1 MESII
6 NQITVKVNRAE
17 LLKTYDIFRID
28 SQVKNPNKKNP
39 YFPNGAKMVDVPL
52 ENSNVLSVV
61 FDGGK
66 SFYVLLKHNENNF
79 ILLNDELIKS
89 DGGDNII
96 STDERDTG
104 FQQVPE
110 HVIAQLLLNSL
121 GTYETDELKFNNV
134 TGHFYCYDASWIK
147 RFKGEDALVSQ
158 IPTLELKITKD
169 HIFRWSI
176 QTFTSVTLRKDI
188 EFTSKRFEEYPQY
201 ILSRNKTL
209 RRKPKDSKEVGFIAR
224 QTRNSKTEI
233 TFLDIRGIEY
243 YKQCKLGVITNVLK
257 KFNEK
262 CSRFVEIQF
271 LNIPNLKEQ
280 VVEPKL
286 SGKTKTLIEEL
297 IKKQSINIIDA
308 IGDSYSND
316 FAKDIQSAFKKRF
329 EIQVSM
335 TKRPKKGC
343 LNLRVI
349 HDKDTYEGGYDPH
362 DDKFDEY
369 IVQHLTYENFK
380 TNVPS
385 AINTV
390 AEELL
395 IKNDILEKSI
405 SLVDWEEYKFTDD
418 WTFGQRIMEDK
429 NPRFFFMTIHPNG
442 TFDFEELKRDLF
454 SMNKFNDCLEIFD
467 NDVDGIVCGTIQH
480 GDSINIIQETE
491 LKTLPNLFEVE
502 AQLKR
507 YKQEVE
513 IADKKRSVKGVRSIQ
528 YKEKLF
534 GSCIDIKCYQ
544 KDDYQYYYSGVSGYG
559 LTSTIQCAANIR
571 KILPYEQSELFFDQL
586 LPLMS
591 VTFVRNGQLTVIPFP
606 FKYLREYISTSIKK
620 EKSPLAKR

>member
-6 NQITVKVNRAE
+6 NQLTVKVNRTE
-17 LLKTYDIFRID
+17 LLKTFDIFRID

-39 YFPNGAKMVDVPL
+39 YFPNGARMVDVPF

-61 FDGGK
+61 FESGK
-66 SFYVLLKHNENNF
+66 IFYVLLKYNENNF
-79 ILLNDELIKS
+79 RQLNSILVES
-89 DGGDNII
+89 DGGNNII
-96 STDERDTG
+96 SKDERDTG

-121 GTYETDELKFNNV
+121 GTFETDELKFNNV

-147 RFKGEDALVSQ
+147 RFRGEDASISQ

-169 HIFRWSI
+169 LIFKWSI

-188 EFTSKRFEEYPQY
+188 EFTTKKFEEYPQY
-201 ILSRNKTL
+201 ILSRNQTL

-224 QTRNSKTEI
+224 QTRKSKTEI
-233 TFLDIRGIEY
+233 TFLNIRGIEY

-257 KFNEK
+257 KLNEK
-262 CSRFVEIQF
+262 CGRFVEIQF
-271 LNIPNLKEQ
+271 LKVPDLREL

-286 SGKTKTLIEEL
+286 SEKTKTLIDEL

-316 FAKDIQSAFKKRF
+316 FAKDIQSALKNRF
-329 EIQVSM
+329 ELQASI

-362 DDKFDEY
+362 NDKFDGY
-369 IVQHLTYENFK
+369 VVQHLTYENFK

-395 IKNDILEKSI
+395 IKNDIHEKSI
-405 SLVDWEEYKFTDD
+405 SLVDWKNFKFTDD
-418 WTFGQRIMEDK
+418 WIFGQRIMEDK

-442 TFDFEELKRDLF
+442 TFDFEELKLHLF
-454 SMNKFNDCLEIFD
+454 SMNQFNDCLEIFD
-467 NDVDGIVCGTIQH
+467 NDTDGIVCGTIQH

-491 LKTLPNLFEVE
+491 LKTLPDLFEVE
-502 AQLKR
+502 TQLKR
-507 YKQEVE
+507 YKQEVAV
-513 IADKKRSVKGVRSIQ
+513 ADKKRSVKGVRSVQ
-528 YKEKLF
+528 YKEQLF

-544 KDDYQYYYSGVSGYG
+544 KDGYQYYYSGVSGYG

-571 KILPYEQSELFFDQL
+571 KILPYKQSELFFDQL

-591 VTFVRNGQLTVIPFP
+591 VTFVRNGQLTVVPFP
-606 FKYLREYISTSIKK
+606 FKYLREYIAGKA
-620 EKSPLAKR
+620 L